1 MASESGLL
9 GPAQIRSLAA
19 SLDLTPTKRH
29 GQNFVIDPNTVRRIV
44 RMANVTPNDVVL
56 EIGPGLGSLT
66 LGLLESG
73 ARVHAIEIDHR
84 LAEVLADTVAQRMPQ
99 RSPALWVTA
108 ADAMAVE
115 LAADQAPVQPATPPP
130 PLPTTMVAN
139 LPYNVAVPIVLRM
152 FAQLPSLARGLV
164 MVQLEVAQ
172 RLAATPG
179 SRVYGVPS
187 VKMQWFGHVEF
198 AGTVGPSVFWPAP
211 RVDSGLVRIT
221 RHAPPDSEAGRER
234 VFGVI
239 DAAFSQRR
247 KKLRSALATWAG
259 GVQNADHILE
269 LASVDPSARGEDLTL
284 ASFVSIADARLQVDP
299 A

>member
-9 GPAQIRSLAA
+9 GPAEVRALAT

-44 RMANVTPNDVVL
+44 RLAGVTSQDVVL

-66 LGLLESG
+66 LGLLEAG
-73 ARVHAIEIDHR
+73 ADVHAIEIDSR
-84 LAEVLADTVAQRMPQ
+84 LADLLVTTVRSRMPEHAD
-99 RSPALWVTA
+99 ALYVTA
-108 ADAMAVE
+108 ADAMTVDFK
-115 LAADQAPVQPATPPP
+115 LAAPASLTKPAS
-130 PLPTTMVAN
+130 PTTLVAN

-152 FAQLPSLARGLV
+152 FAELPSLNGGLV

-179 SRVYGVPS
+179 SRIYGVPS
-187 VKMQWFGHVEF
+187 VKMQWFGTVEF

-221 RHAPPDSEAGRER
+221 KHAPPISRAGRER
-234 VFGVI
+234 VFEVI
-239 DAAFSQRR
+239 DAGFSQRR
-247 KKLRSALATWAG
+247 KKLRSALAAWAG
-259 GVQNADHILE
+259 GVHAADQV
-269 LASVDPSARGEDLTL
+269 LAVAGVDPNSRGEDLTL
-284 ASFVSIADARLQVDP
+284 ASFVSIADARLAVDH